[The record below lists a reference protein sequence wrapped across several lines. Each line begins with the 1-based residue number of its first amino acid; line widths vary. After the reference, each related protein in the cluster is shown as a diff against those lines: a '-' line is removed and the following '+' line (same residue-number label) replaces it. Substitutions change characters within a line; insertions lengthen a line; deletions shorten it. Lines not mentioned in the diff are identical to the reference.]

1 MQPALRLASPSLTGA
16 GSNPAPAVTAAP
28 PASRAEACSYLPDLC
43 APMAVLG
50 VVLVAELMAITLALA
65 RQSHWVNFFADLGST
80 SVVLQWLALTS
91 AAVLCGLRPRLA
103 RLPLR
108 QGSTLAFAAVLL
120 NVLLVSEALWWV
132 GYAIAPG
139 VAIGAWLPADHWFF
153 AARNLAV
160 GGLITGGLLRYFYV
174 SEQWQR
180 NVRREAQARIHA
192 LQARIRPHF
201 LFNSMNTIASLTRSN
216 PAAAEQAVE
225 DLADLFRA
233 SLADTSQNITL
244 ADELDITRVYE
255 RMERQ
260 RLSERLEVRWD
271 VGVLPVDAM
280 LPGLTLQ
287 PLLENA
293 IYHGIERIA
302 GPGLVEVCGSREGA
316 TLRLTVTNPVPA
328 AAAAADDGRPG
339 HRLALENIRERLAL
353 VFGDDA
359 GLATETPSGQFRVTL
374 WFPYRPSQR

>member
-1 MQPALRLASPSLTGA
+1 
-16 GSNPAPAVTAAP
+16 VTAAP
-28 PASRAEACSYLPDLC
+28 DKPRADACTYLPDLC

-65 RQSHWVNFFADLGST
+65 RQNHWVSFFADLGST

-91 AAVLCGLRPRLA
+91 AAVLCGLRPWAA
-103 RLPLR
+103 RLPLV
-108 QGSTLAFAAVLL
+108 QGSALAFGAVLA
-120 NVLLVSEALWWV
+120 NVLLVSEALYWV
-132 GYAIAPG
+132 GYLVAPT
-139 VAIGAWLPADHWFF
+139 AAADAWLPADHWFF

-160 GGLITGGLLRYFYV
+160 GGVITGGLLRYFYV

-180 NVRREAQARIHA
+180 NVQREAQARIHA

-233 SLADTSQNITL
+233 SLADARQRITL
-244 ADELDITRVYE
+244 ADELDIARVYE

-260 RLSERLEVRWD
+260 RLGDRLDVRWD
-271 VGVLPVDAM
+271 VDALPADAM
-280 LPGLTLQ
+280 LPSLTVQ

-293 IYHGIERIA
+293 IYHGIERVA
-302 GPGLVEVCGSREGA
+302 GPGVVEIVGA
-316 TLRLTVTNPVPA
+316 RDGDTLRIAISNPVPTAPGA
-328 AAAAADDGRPG
+328 ASRERSGNQM
-339 HRLALENIRERLAL
+339 ALQNIRERLAL
-353 VFGDDA
+353 AFGAQA
-359 GLATETPSGQFRVTL
+359 GLEIETTPGLFRVTL
-374 WFPYRPSQR
+374 AFPYQPPQR